1 MPGNSSFLPCLV
13 LRSTTHT
20 ESISVNHMRLPL
32 IQMPFGLFS
41 VWPAGGKNRFS
52 RIFAARRHLG
62 DETFAVV
69 VGRLEVRAEVAGAE
83 DFFFRIVGDG
93 FDMAEAGHGL
103 FRKHLQFLR
112 RSGGRGGDLQGFET
126 GCERNGRRNASEQ
139 DIASR
144 YNEYFRRDFQPG
156 GIFRAWCAS
165 LFQSCCAGQRDDI
178 VLRSSTVARADS
190 ADNLAVDDQRIAA
203 REAVK
208 ASPSVGR

>member
-20 ESISVNHMRLPL
+20 ESISVNHTRLPL

-52 RIFAARRHLG
+52 RIFAARQHLG

-112 RSGGRGGDLQGFET
+112 RSGGRGGDLQGYET

-139 DIASR
+139 DIPPDTMSISAGIFSPAEFFER
-144 YNEYFRRDFQPG
+144 GARLYFRAAAP
-156 GIFRAWCAS
+156 AS
-165 LFQSCCAGQRDDI
+165 EMTSSCDPVPLLAPTAPI
-178 VLRSSTVARADS
+178 ILPSTTS
-190 ADNLAVDDQRIAA
+190 GLPPC
-203 REAVK
+203 EAVK